1 MERIVN
7 AAQMKAIDAFSI
19 QEIGIPSLVLMER
32 AAMAVTDC
40 AEGYLKGACGAS
52 EGGAAGSCG
61 VRRECKAGAGKEA
74 YVPRAAAVCGYGNN
88 GGDGIAAAR
97 MLAHR
102 GWNAEI
108 WMVGAKERATKEV
121 RAQLAIA
128 QKVGILVREFGNDT
142 EFAAY
147 TVIIDALFGIG
158 LARPIRNEYA
168 LAVRRMNESGA
179 KVVSVD
185 IASGICADNGA
196 ILGEAVRADATVTF
210 GYRKPGHLLYP
221 GAEYSGE
228 VMTADIGFPKMAQEA
243 VIAGRYPE
251 TEKGAGAPERFP
263 EAAKEKEMLRIAAY
277 TPEDLA
283 LLPARYPYSNKGSY
297 GKVLICA
304 GTRQMSGAAY
314 LSAAAAYHM
323 GAGLV
328 RILTVT
334 ENYPVLAGLL
344 PEALITCYDAE
355 KLEKREDET
364 VSLIRSA
371 LNWAGTVVLGPGI
384 GRSGAAGNLVDIVV
398 SELKKAESEEPAGK
412 SGNAENAKKAGD
424 AVGSGKEKVCVVD
437 ADALNLLAERLD
449 GEERKDVAF
458 RMERLAEYLPKNAIL
473 TPHLLEL
480 SRLTGI
486 PVAQIAADLIDTA
499 DKCTYN
505 NELVYVIK
513 DARTI
518 TAKGKERVINVS
530 GCEGMA
536 TGGSGDVLTGI
547 IAGLAAGGLAPYQAA
562 GLGVYIH
569 GLAGMAAAKELS
581 GRYMLAGDIIRY
593 LPKIV

>member
-1 MERIVN
+1 
-7 AAQMKAIDAFSI
+7 
-19 QEIGIPSLVLMER
+19 
-32 AAMAVTDC
+32 
-40 AEGYLKGACGAS
+40 
-52 EGGAAGSCG
+52 
-61 VRRECKAGAGKEA
+61 
-74 YVPRAAAVCGYGNN
+74 
-88 GGDGIAAAR
+88 
-97 MLAHR
+97 
-102 GWNAEI
+102 
-108 WMVGAKERATKEV
+108 
-121 RAQLAIA
+121 
-128 QKVGILVREFGNDT
+128 
-142 EFAAY
+142 
-147 TVIIDALFGIG
+147 
-158 LARPIRNEYA
+158 
-168 LAVRRMNESGA
+168 
-179 KVVSVD
+179 
-185 IASGICADNGA
+185 
-196 ILGEAVRADATVTF
+196 
-210 GYRKPGHLLYP
+210 
-221 GAEYSGE
+221 
-228 VMTADIGFPKMAQEA
+228 
-243 VIAGRYPE
+243 
-251 TEKGAGAPERFP
+251 
-263 EAAKEKEMLRIAAY
+263 
-277 TPEDLA
+277 
-283 LLPARYPYSNKGSY
+283 
-297 GKVLICA
+297 
-304 GTRQMSGAAY
+304 MSGAAY